1 MFVSAATD
9 TRLCPCAYLYVP
21 PCSIGILC
29 GGALRAVGTPGALRS
44 RHGGGGHTLTLG
56 LSDDAPAA
64 AAAHAAVTLLFP
76 DARPLRSAFAAVRA
90 YHLPHCASLTTADV
104 FERLHASLGPAGGV
118 RGDAAATGIREW
130 SVAHVGMDEVFTAV
144 VAGAKADAQRL
155 RRRRRAQRADA

>member
-1 MFVSAATD
+1 
-9 TRLCPCAYLYVP
+9 L
-21 PCSIGILC
+21 
-29 GGALRAVGTPGALRS
+29 

-56 LSDDAPAA
+56 LADDARDATA
-64 AAAHAAVTLLFP
+64 AAAHAAVTRLFP

-90 YHLPHCASLTTADV
+90 YHLPHCESLTTADI

-118 RGDAAATGIREW
+118 RDGGAAVMTGIREW